1 MILSAQGQYSTNAR
15 YYESPGEY
23 VMFFKLHYNTPGIA
37 YAVTTDNTI
46 AGTGNT
52 GAQGIPTEVVTPIP
66 NEPMAGVCTGLHDGG
81 MWSADSGRV
90 FMGGLPTN
98 CQLGN
103 GLTTGP
109 STMYE
114 ILTDVNGNQ
123 FYGITAMT
131 SGWGPVSGV
140 PFYAAIESDTSTRVL
155 VWGNGTNLGLGSCIK
170 PTPLVLPGGRHP
182 HKILAYKSS
191 LHCIATDGTLWVI
204 GGTDDY
210 AANTGVNAT
219 PTTWTQV
226 TLPGGQLASFI
237 AKGNGF
243 AYVISQTGHLIFF
256 GEYGWLGENTNSNA
270 FNPITTPTQ
279 VDSYYPSAIFPI
291 DTMIAAHVGYAI
303 LNTSNGLFTGGSNE
317 VGFCGTGPTINWPLY
332 TTPNGTTPYNGSP
345 PEPYNWFV
353 GMGQYVSQCTQIAKG
368 SPAVW
373 NKLFGGPLY
382 SLYWIAEDT
391 AGNRYIAGRGKVIP
405 DGMIWADSLGSRIAA
420 AYHMGHNVMYFAK
433 VLDYFSIISSIIS
446 SCPGCNTGFLTGT
459 PCSYGTDAPS
469 RPNTNLHCNLV
480 VTPFAGG
487 FSWSIAT
494 STTDATHKI
503 MPVNSYIVQ
512 SAGTS
517 INLGVQA
524 GQSGTVVGVPA
535 GNYSLIDTMVDNSY
549 DTVEGTAS
557 FTVPAATQTGFYCDT
572 VAGSDANGC
581 TFASPCASKA
591 HTISLMS
598 SGDTLYLKCND
609 VWHSATYP
617 ISGIVI
623 MSYGTGNKPQNNG
636 SITVSA
642 WTSMGNG
649 IYETYIPNDRA
660 TLNCVTLDAMLAGMG
675 RYPDTGYV
683 TFTGLTSSTLTSASI
698 SGFPYSYAG
707 GTVCIRPEFSDLDT
721 IHVSAQGSTTLTL
734 ASSPSILGGRGNG
747 FFLMNHPNTLLT
759 TLRVGSWYNNWAKDS
774 LQMFFGSAG
783 PSGHVVNIAVLDT
796 GIYLTSNVTV
806 QNVDFDYF
814 NQYHIFGNNVS
825 NVLFDSCKFLYAG
838 NNVVIGNN
846 VGHFTFRYDTMKYA
860 NNNFS
865 FVTGSSSTYNVMQY
879 CLLDSA
885 GMTAG
890 MGQTGAANG
899 YSAWTWDYG
908 FSTYQYNTFLNV
920 GYNGLSFDGDSV
932 NVSYNL
938 FEFYCLVKSDGGGI
952 YTWDPS
958 FQSYT
963 YGRNVY
969 NNIAIFGGSAGSGI
983 VFNQQ
988 DMSFSIYSD
997 GHSSHGRFYNNT
1009 GAYNPSSAVLNH
1021 GSNNSYTYNN
1031 WFANGYAQFMASE
1044 ASGIPLTNLTYTHNV
1059 HGYNFSGLSIAFTT
1073 PGTDLNTFCVACDT
1087 NYYLV
1092 PIGQTASMYTFSSTD
1107 AGTTRTLA
1115 SWQTDLG
1122 YDIHS
1127 HYTQSAPLLLPYS
1140 IAGGAQSVYG
1150 YNQDAFGNIYNGS
1163 ITLGAYS
1170 SSILQRISLPLVNS
1184 LQGGRI
1190 IWH

>member
-1 MILSAQGQYSTNAR
+1 
-15 YYESPGEY
+15 
-23 VMFFKLHYNTPGIA
+23 
-37 YAVTTDNTI
+37 
-46 AGTGNT
+46 
-52 GAQGIPTEVVTPIP
+52 
-66 NEPMAGVCTGLHDGG
+66 

-114 ILTDVNGNQ
+114 ILTDVNGNP

-131 SGWGPVSGV
+131 AGWGPVSGV
-140 PFYAAIESDTSTRVL
+140 PFYASIESDTCTQVMA
-155 VWGNGTNLGLGSCIK
+155 WGNLTNLGGSSCAK
-170 PTPLVLPGGRHP
+170 PTSLGAMPGGRHP
-182 HKILAYKSS
+182 HKILAYNSS
-191 LHCIATDGTLWVI
+191 LHCICTDGTLWVI

-382 SLYWIAEDT
+382 SLYFIAEDT
-391 AGNRYIAGRGKVIP
+391 AGNRYLAGRGKVIP

-433 VLDYFSIISSIIS
+433 VLDFFSITSSIIS

-487 FSWSIAT
+487 FNWSIAT

-524 GQSGTVVGVPA
+524 GQSGTVVGVPS
-535 GNYSLIDTMVDNSY
+535 GNYSLIDTMLDNSY

-557 FTVPAATQTGFYCDT
+557 FTVPSATQTGFYIDT
-572 VAGSDANGC
+572 AGAGNDANAC
-581 TFASPCASKA
+581 TLAAPCASKSHA
-591 HTISLMS
+591 ISLMT
-598 SGDTLYLKCND
+598 SGDTLYMKCND
-609 VWHSATYP
+609 IWYSTTYP

-623 MSYGTGNKPQNNG
+623 TSYGTGSKPKNRG
-636 SITVSA
+636 YITA
-642 WTSMGNG
+642 TIWTSMGNG

-660 TLNCVTLDAMLAGMG
+660 TLNCVTIDAVLAGMG
-675 RYPDTGYV
+675 RYPDTGYL
-683 TFTGLTSSTLTSASI
+683 TYTGLTSSTLTSAAITSL
-698 SGFPYSYAG
+698 PYSYAG

-721 IHVSAQGSTTLTL
+721 LHISAQGSTTLTL
-734 ASSPSILGGRGNG
+734 ATSPSILGGRGNG
-747 FFLMNHPNTLLT
+747 FFFMNQPNTLLT
-759 TLRVGSWYNNWAKDS
+759 TTRIGSWYNNWSKDS
-774 LQMFFGSAG
+774 LQMYFGSAG
-783 PSGHVVNIAVLDT
+783 PTGHVVKISVLDT

-806 QNVDFDYF
+806 SNVDFEYF
-814 NQYHIFGNNVS
+814 NQYSIYGNNVS
-825 NVLFDSCKFLYAG
+825 NDYFDSCKFNYAG
-838 NNVVIGNN
+838 NNAMTGNN

-860 NNNFS
+860 NNNFA

-890 MGQTGAANG
+890 MGQTGSGNG
-899 YSAWTWDYG
+899 YSAWTWNYG
-908 FSTYQYNTFLNV
+908 FSTYQYNTFLNS

-932 NVSYNL
+932 NVSHNL
-938 FEFYCLVKSDGGGI
+938 FELYCMVKSDGGGI

-958 FQSYT
+958 AQSYPN
-963 YGRNVY
+963 GRNVTY
-969 NNIAIFGGSAGSGI
+969 NLCLFGGSAGSGI
-983 VFNQQ
+983 VYNYQ
-988 DMSFSIYSD
+988 DMSFGTYWDNYATKTTASYNTLAYNASA
-997 GHSSHGRFYNNT
+997 GMFNHGASNTFEYNNLYGNLNSQFFNAEVTSHAIT
-1009 GAYNPSSAVLNH
+1009 GTVYKNNIHGITGSASSVELATP
-1021 GSNNSYTYNN
+1021 NND
-1031 WFANGYAQFMASE
+1031 
-1044 ASGIPLTNLTYTHNV
+1044 
-1059 HGYNFSGLSIAFTT
+1059 LS
-1073 PGTDLNTFCVACDT
+1073 TFCSACDS
-1087 NYYLV
+1087 NYYLA
-1092 PIGQTASMYTFSSTD
+1092 PTGNLGSFYTSSSSD
-1107 AGTTRTLA
+1107 PGTSRSLA
-1115 SWQTDLG
+1115 SWQSDLS
-1122 YDIHS
+1122 YDLHS
-1127 HYTQSAPLLLPYS
+1127 
-1140 IAGGAQSVYG
+1140 
-1150 YNQDAFGNIYNGS
+1150 
-1163 ITLGAYS
+1163 
-1170 SSILQRISLPLVNS
+1170 S
-1184 LQGGRI
+1184 LQGGNLSFVYSVPTATLSLGGNFKDALGNIFPGI
-1190 IWH
+1190 INLPSYSSRTLLQLPCSCLPVPVDNAINVK